1 MSLNDSEDSRE
12 YELVNNCIL
21 PRDLV
26 YNVEEDVWARADDGA
41 ITLGWTDSS
50 QTITGS
56 ILHVNFLKEPGEA
69 VAEEKPLATV
79 EAAKWM
85 GAVRTP
91 FACEV
96 AAVNHDV
103 EESPDG
109 VHLINRSPYNRGW
122 IVKLEP
128 DDPIDEAL
136 SPFVPV
142 DEAVDAY
149 EEKMERLDLDACIH
163 CEEFEIY

>member
-1 MSLNDSEDSRE
+1 MTEHEPRDPPE

-21 PRDLV
+21 PRNLM
-26 YNVEEDVWARADDGA
+26 YNVEEDVWARNDDGVV
-41 ITLGWTDSS
+41 TLGWTDSS
-50 QTITGS
+50 QTITGT
-56 ILHVNFLKEPGEA
+56 ILHVNFMKDVGEH

-91 FACEV
+91 FSGEV
-96 AAVNHDV
+96 AALNPDV
-103 EESPDG
+103 EASPDG
-109 VHLINRSPYNRGW
+109 VHLINRSPYHRGW

-128 DDPIDEAL
+128 DDPVDEAL
-136 SPFVPV
+136 SSFLPV
-142 DEAVDAY
+142 DEAAEAY

-163 CEEFEIY
+163 CDEFEI